1 MKKKFLLPIFL
12 FFLLSIVFFLSK
24 NNLFLT
30 ENHRFE
36 KFTSRLFASQIT
48 SNTLNLHYTLA
59 YPEQFGIENTP
70 ICLGSLKQENQEK
83 EFAGLENYQKA
94 LEGFSFEKL
103 SRTNQITY
111 DILKLEFSTQLSGQN
126 FWFLQEPLRPNLGI
140 QSQLPV
146 LLAEYTFRCGKD
158 IKDYFSLLSS
168 LPAYY
173 REILD
178 FEKQKSEN
186 GFFMSDSSADRVIA
200 QCRAFMED
208 PSSNYLSSMFQ
219 DKIEHLKASDRITEK
234 QALSYIKLHDK
245 IMKTCVF
252 PAYETLCQELE
263 KLKGTGNNPGGLANL
278 PGGTSYYHYLIQ
290 METGDFRP
298 VEEIETRLYQQL
310 RQDYQALQTLLK
322 ENPHAIE
329 DLHTLSE
336 KKTHMPKEILSY
348 LNQIMKKDFPS
359 ISVSDYKVK
368 YVHSSMEEFSSP
380 AFYLTPPADTLSPNT
395 IYINKSTEIS
405 PAELFTTLAH
415 EGFPGHLYQTLYYGN
430 TNPPLIRN
438 LLGCSGYVE
447 GWATYAEFL
456 SFRYGADYLG
466 VSPDLMEF
474 LRLNRCVNLCLYSL
488 LDIGIHFHG
497 WDQASVS
504 KTLYSFGIL
513 SQDTCGEIF
522 QYIVENPGNYLKYYV
537 GYLNFTD
544 LRTKAEH
551 ASKKEFNLKQFHQQI
566 LEIGPAPFPVLE
578 KYVMN
583 AWE

>member
-12 FFLLSIVFFLSK
+12 LFLLSIVFFLSK

-70 ICLGSLKQENQEK
+70 ICLGSFKQENQEK
-83 EFAGLENYQKA
+83 EFARLENYQKA

-208 PSSNYLSSMFQ
+208 SSSNYLSSMFQ

-234 QALSYIKLHDK
+234 QALSYIKLHEK

-263 KLKGTGNNPGGLANL
+263 KLKGTGNNPGGLANF

-290 METGDFRP
+290 TETGDFRP
-298 VEEIETRLYQQL
+298 VTEIETRLYQQL
-310 RQDYQALQTLLK
+310 RQDYQALQTLLE
-322 ENPHAIE
+322 ENSQVIE
-329 DLHTLSE
+329 DLHTLSA
-336 KKTHMPKEILSY
+336 KNTHTPKEILRY
-348 LNQIMKKDFPS
+348 LNQIIKKDFPS

-405 PAELFTTLAH
+405 QAELFTTLAH

-497 WDQASVS
+497 WDQAIVS
-504 KTLYSFGIL
+504 KTLHSFGIL

-544 LRTKAEH
+544 LRTKAED
-551 ASKKEFNLKQFHQQI
+551 ASKRELNLKQFHQQI

>member
-83 EFAGLENYQKA
+83 EFARLENYQKA

-208 PSSNYLSSMFQ
+208 SSSNYLSSMFQ

-234 QALSYIKLHDK
+234 QALSYIKLHEK

-263 KLKGTGNNPGGLANL
+263 KLKGTGNNPGGLANF

-290 METGDFRP
+290 TETGDFRP
-298 VEEIETRLYQQL
+298 VTEIETRLYQQL
-310 RQDYQALQTLLK
+310 RQDYQALQTLLE
-322 ENPHAIE
+322 ENSQVIE
-329 DLHTLSE
+329 DLHTLSA
-336 KKTHMPKEILSY
+336 KNTHTPKEILRY
-348 LNQIMKKDFPS
+348 LNQIIKKDFPS

-405 PAELFTTLAH
+405 QAELFTTLAH

-497 WDQASVS
+497 WDQAIVS
-504 KTLYSFGIL
+504 KTLHSFGIL

-544 LRTKAEH
+544 LRTKAED
-551 ASKKEFNLKQFHQQI
+551 ASKRELNLKQFHQQI

>member
-12 FFLLSIVFFLSK
+12 LFLLSIVFFLSK

-83 EFAGLENYQKA
+83 EFASLENYQKA

-111 DILKLEFSTQLSGQN
+111 DILKLEFSTQLSGQS

-208 PSSNYLSSMFQ
+208 PSSNYLSSMFR

-310 RQDYQALQTLLK
+310 RQDYQALQTLLE

>member
-83 EFAGLENYQKA
+83 EFASLENYQKA

-322 ENPHAIE
+322 ESPHAIE

>member
-83 EFAGLENYQKA
+83 EFASLENYQKA

-208 PSSNYLSSMFQ
+208 PSSNYLSSMFR

-310 RQDYQALQTLLK
+310 RQDYQALQTLLE

>member
-12 FFLLSIVFFLSK
+12 LFLLSIVFFLSK

-83 EFAGLENYQKA
+83 EFASLENYQKA

-111 DILKLEFSTQLSGQN
+111 DILKLEFSTQLSGQS

-329 DLHTLSE
+329 DLHTLFE

>member
-83 EFAGLENYQKA
+83 EFASLENYQKA

-208 PSSNYLSSMFQ
+208 PSSNYLSSMFR

-310 RQDYQALQTLLK
+310 RQDYQALQTLLE

-438 LLGCSGYVE
+438 LLGCSGYIE

>member
-12 FFLLSIVFFLSK
+12 LFLLSIVFFLSK

-111 DILKLEFSTQLSGQN
+111 DILKLEFSTQLSGQS

>member
-12 FFLLSIVFFLSK
+12 LFLLSIVFFLSK

-59 YPEQFGIENTP
+59 YPEQFGIENTS

-83 EFAGLENYQKA
+83 EFASLENYQKA

-111 DILKLEFSTQLSGQN
+111 DILKLEFSTQLSGQS

-208 PSSNYLSSMFQ
+208 PSSNYLSSMFR

-310 RQDYQALQTLLK
+310 RQDYQALQTLLE

>member
-12 FFLLSIVFFLSK
+12 LFLLSIVFFLSK

-83 EFAGLENYQKA
+83 EFASLENYQKA

-111 DILKLEFSTQLSGQN
+111 DILKLEFSTQLSGQS

-310 RQDYQALQTLLK
+310 RQDYQALQTLLE

>member
-12 FFLLSIVFFLSK
+12 LFLLSIVFFLSK

-83 EFAGLENYQKA
+83 EFASLENYQKA

-310 RQDYQALQTLLK
+310 RQDYQALQTLLE

>member
-83 EFAGLENYQKA
+83 EFASLENYQKA

-298 VEEIETRLYQQL
+298 VEEIDTRLYQQL

-336 KKTHMPKEILSY
+336 NNTHIPKDILSY
-348 LNQIMKKDFPS
+348 LNQIMKIDFPS

-456 SFRYGADYLG
+456 SFRYGADYLD

-522 QYIVENPGNYLKYYV
+522 QYIVENPGNDLKYYV

-544 LRTKAEH
+544 LRTKAEQTK
-551 ASKKEFNLKQFHQQI
+551 KKEFNLKQFHQQI

>member
-83 EFAGLENYQKA
+83 EFASLENYQKA

-111 DILKLEFSTQLSGQN
+111 DILKLEFSTQLSGQS

-208 PSSNYLSSMFQ
+208 PSSNYLSSMFR

-310 RQDYQALQTLLK
+310 RQDYQALQTLLE

-438 LLGCSGYVE
+438 LLGCSGYIE

>member
-24 NNLFLT
+24 NNFFLT

-111 DILKLEFSTQLSGQN
+111 DILKLEFSTQLSGQS

-208 PSSNYLSSMFQ
+208 PSSNYLSSMFR

-310 RQDYQALQTLLK
+310 RQDYQALQTLLE

>member
-70 ICLGSLKQENQEK
+70 ICLGSFKQENQEK
-83 EFAGLENYQKA
+83 EFARLENYQKA

-208 PSSNYLSSMFQ
+208 SSSNYLSSMFQ

-234 QALSYIKLHDK
+234 QALSYIKLHEK

-263 KLKGTGNNPGGLANL
+263 KLKGTGNNPGGLANF

-322 ENPHAIE
+322 ENPQVIE
-329 DLHTLSE
+329 DLHTLSA
-336 KKTHMPKEILSY
+336 KNTHTPKEILSY

-456 SFRYGADYLG
+456 SFRYGADYLD

-497 WDQASVS
+497 WDQAIVS
-504 KTLYSFGIL
+504 KTLHSFGIL

-544 LRTKAEH
+544 LRTKAED
-551 ASKKEFNLKQFHQQI
+551 ASKRELNLKQFHQQI

>member
-12 FFLLSIVFFLSK
+12 LFLLSIVFFLSK

>member
-83 EFAGLENYQKA
+83 EFASLENYQKA

-252 PAYETLCQELE
+252 PAYETLCKELE

-310 RQDYQALQTLLK
+310 RQDYQALQTLLE

-329 DLHTLSE
+329 DLHTFSD
-336 KKTHMPKEILSY
+336 KKTHMTKEILSY

>member
-83 EFAGLENYQKA
+83 EFASLENYQKA

-111 DILKLEFSTQLSGQN
+111 DILKLEFSTQLSGQS

-208 PSSNYLSSMFQ
+208 PSSNYLSSMFR

-234 QALSYIKLHDK
+234 QALSYIKLHGK

-310 RQDYQALQTLLK
+310 RQDYQALQTLLE

>member
-83 EFAGLENYQKA
+83 EFASLENYQKA

-111 DILKLEFSTQLSGQN
+111 DILKLEFSTQLSGQS

-310 RQDYQALQTLLK
+310 RQDYQALQTLLE

>member
-1 MKKKFLLPIFL
+1 MKKNFLLPIFL

-83 EFAGLENYQKA
+83 EFASLENYQKA

-111 DILKLEFSTQLSGQN
+111 DILKLEFSTQLSGQS

-310 RQDYQALQTLLK
+310 RQDYQALQTLLE

>member
-70 ICLGSLKQENQEK
+70 ICLGSFKQENQEK
-83 EFAGLENYQKA
+83 EFARLENYQKA

-208 PSSNYLSSMFQ
+208 SSSNYLSSMFQ

-234 QALSYIKLHDK
+234 QALSYIKLHEK

-263 KLKGTGNNPGGLANL
+263 KLKGTGNNPGGLANF

-290 METGDFRP
+290 TETGDFRP
-298 VEEIETRLYQQL
+298 VTEIETRLYQQL
-310 RQDYQALQTLLK
+310 RQDYQEFQTLLE
-322 ENPHAIE
+322 ENSQVIE
-329 DLHTLSE
+329 DLHTLSA
-336 KKTHMPKEILSY
+336 KNTHTPKEILRY
-348 LNQIMKKDFPS
+348 LNQIIKKDFPS

-405 PAELFTTLAH
+405 QAELFTTLAH

-497 WDQASVS
+497 WDQAIVS
-504 KTLYSFGIL
+504 KTLHSFGIL

-544 LRTKAEH
+544 LRTKAED
-551 ASKKEFNLKQFHQQI
+551 ASKRELNLKQFHQQI

>member
-83 EFAGLENYQKA
+83 EFASLENYQKA

-111 DILKLEFSTQLSGQN
+111 DILKLEFSTQLSGQS

-178 FEKQKSEN
+178 FEKQKSES

-208 PSSNYLSSMFQ
+208 PSSNYLSSMFR

>member
-12 FFLLSIVFFLSK
+12 LFLLSIVFFLSK

-111 DILKLEFSTQLSGQN
+111 DILKLEFSTQLSGQS

-208 PSSNYLSSMFQ
+208 PSSNYLSSMFR

>member
-1 MKKKFLLPIFL
+1 
-12 FFLLSIVFFLSK
+12 
-24 NNLFLT
+24 
-30 ENHRFE
+30 
-36 KFTSRLFASQIT
+36 
-48 SNTLNLHYTLA
+48 
-59 YPEQFGIENTP
+59 
-70 ICLGSLKQENQEK
+70 
-83 EFAGLENYQKA
+83 
-94 LEGFSFEKL
+94 
-103 SRTNQITY
+103 
-111 DILKLEFSTQLSGQN
+111 
-126 FWFLQEPLRPNLGI
+126 
-140 QSQLPV
+140 
-146 LLAEYTFRCGKD
+146 
-158 IKDYFSLLSS
+158 
-168 LPAYY
+168 
-173 REILD
+173 
-178 FEKQKSEN
+178 
-186 GFFMSDSSADRVIA
+186 
-200 QCRAFMED
+200 
-208 PSSNYLSSMFQ
+208 
-219 DKIEHLKASDRITEK
+219 
-234 QALSYIKLHDK
+234 
-245 IMKTCVF
+245 
-252 PAYETLCQELE
+252 
-263 KLKGTGNNPGGLANL
+263 
-278 PGGTSYYHYLIQ
+278 
-290 METGDFRP
+290 
-298 VEEIETRLYQQL
+298 
-310 RQDYQALQTLLK
+310 
-322 ENPHAIE
+322 
-329 DLHTLSE
+329 
-336 KKTHMPKEILSY
+336 MPKEILSY

>member
-24 NNLFLT
+24 NNFFLT

-83 EFAGLENYQKA
+83 EFASLENYQKA

-111 DILKLEFSTQLSGQN
+111 DILKLEFSTQLSGQS

-208 PSSNYLSSMFQ
+208 PSSNYLSSMFR

-310 RQDYQALQTLLK
+310 RQD
-322 ENPHAIE
+322 
-329 DLHTLSE
+329 
-336 KKTHMPKEILSY
+336 
-348 LNQIMKKDFPS
+348 
-359 ISVSDYKVK
+359 
-368 YVHSSMEEFSSP
+368 
-380 AFYLTPPADTLSPNT
+380 
-395 IYINKSTEIS
+395 
-405 PAELFTTLAH
+405 
-415 EGFPGHLYQTLYYGN
+415 
-430 TNPPLIRN
+430 
-438 LLGCSGYVE
+438 
-447 GWATYAEFL
+447 
-456 SFRYGADYLG
+456 
-466 VSPDLMEF
+466 
-474 LRLNRCVNLCLYSL
+474 
-488 LDIGIHFHG
+488 
-497 WDQASVS
+497 
-504 KTLYSFGIL
+504 
-513 SQDTCGEIF
+513 
-522 QYIVENPGNYLKYYV
+522 
-537 GYLNFTD
+537 
-544 LRTKAEH
+544 
-551 ASKKEFNLKQFHQQI
+551 
-566 LEIGPAPFPVLE
+566 
-578 KYVMN
+578 
-583 AWE
+583 

>member
-12 FFLLSIVFFLSK
+12 LFLLSIVFFLSK

-83 EFAGLENYQKA
+83 EFASLENYQKA

-111 DILKLEFSTQLSGQN
+111 DILKLEFSTQLSGQS

-447 GWATYAEFL
+447 GWATDAEFL
-456 SFRYGADYLG
+456 AFRYGADYLG

>member
-24 NNLFLT
+24 NNFFLT

-83 EFAGLENYQKA
+83 EFASLENYQKA

-111 DILKLEFSTQLSGQN
+111 DILKLEFSTQLSGQS

-200 QCRAFMED
+200 KCRAFMED

-310 RQDYQALQTLLK
+310 RQDYQALQTLLE
-322 ENPHAIE
+322 ENSQVIE
-329 DLHTLSE
+329 DLHTLSA
-336 KKTHMPKEILSY
+336 KNTHTPKEILSY

>member
-70 ICLGSLKQENQEK
+70 ICLGSFKQENQEK
-83 EFAGLENYQKA
+83 EFARLENYQKA

-208 PSSNYLSSMFQ
+208 SSSNYLSSMFQ

-234 QALSYIKLHDK
+234 QALSYIKLHEK

-263 KLKGTGNNPGGLANL
+263 KLKGTGNNPGGLANF

-290 METGDFRP
+290 TETGDFRP
-298 VEEIETRLYQQL
+298 VTEIETRLYQQL
-310 RQDYQALQTLLK
+310 RQDYQALQTLLE
-322 ENPHAIE
+322 ENSQVIE
-329 DLHTLSE
+329 DLHTLSA
-336 KKTHMPKEILSY
+336 KNTHTPKEILRY
-348 LNQIMKKDFPS
+348 LNQIIKKDFPS

-405 PAELFTTLAH
+405 QAELFTTLAH

-497 WDQASVS
+497 WDQAIVS
-504 KTLYSFGIL
+504 KTLHSFGIL

-544 LRTKAEH
+544 LRTKAED
-551 ASKKEFNLKQFHQQI
+551 ASKRELNLKQFHQQI

>member
-83 EFAGLENYQKA
+83 EFASLENYQKA

-158 IKDYFSLLSS
+158 IKDYFSHLSS

-322 ENPHAIE
+322 ESPHAIE

-438 LLGCSGYVE
+438 LLGCSGYIE

>member
-12 FFLLSIVFFLSK
+12 LFLLSIVFFLSK

-83 EFAGLENYQKA
+83 EFASLENYQKA

-111 DILKLEFSTQLSGQN
+111 DILKLEFSTQLSGQS

-208 PSSNYLSSMFQ
+208 PSSNYLSSMFR

-310 RQDYQALQTLLK
+310 RQDYQALQTLLE

-438 LLGCSGYVE
+438 LLGCSGYIE

>member
-24 NNLFLT
+24 NNFFLT

-83 EFAGLENYQKA
+83 EFASLENYQKA

-208 PSSNYLSSMFQ
+208 PSSNYLSSMFR

-583 AWE
+583 AWA

>member
-83 EFAGLENYQKA
+83 EFASLENYQKA

-208 PSSNYLSSMFQ
+208 PSSNYLSSMFR

-278 PGGTSYYHYLIQ
+278 PGGTSYYHHLIQ

-310 RQDYQALQTLLK
+310 RQDYQALQTLLE

>member
-111 DILKLEFSTQLSGQN
+111 DILKLEFSTQLSGQS

>member
-83 EFAGLENYQKA
+83 EFASLENYQKA

-111 DILKLEFSTQLSGQN
+111 DILKLEFSTQLSGQS

-208 PSSNYLSSMFQ
+208 PSSNYLSSMFR

-310 RQDYQALQTLLK
+310 RQDYQALQTLLE